1 MQIEIQELEK
11 STDQDREIK
20 MNKKREL
27 VNAVKEIDYED
38 VRNKV
43 IVDNIILKKNKKKNK
58 EIEK

>member
-38 VRNKV
+38 FRNKV
-43 IVDNIILKKNKKKNK
+43 IVDNIILKKNKV
-58 EIEK
+58 IEK